1 MTGGKN
7 MLPSSR
13 EADVATA
20 IGDCFPPRRLFSLHQ
35 LAAFDAL
42 ALIAKWNRIMNIV
55 SPLDIQ

>member
-1 MTGGKN
+1 